1 MENRMPKKNNNKNIT
16 MVIDEEILKL
26 LKKRALERS
35 LAEDSEINY
44 ADLIR
49 EAVDEKYGAEYNKK
63 QV

>member
-1 MENRMPKKNNNKNIT
+1 

>member
-1 MENRMPKKNNNKNIT
+1 MPKKNNNKNIT